1 MNRVRVRVIY
11 DPSVARN
18 HIDAIAR
25 GVKSLERFG
34 VLVDEGLATERTT
47 VKPVKLGR
55 FIRRIIEERKGDA
68 IDFKCWG
75 DRVADA
81 FAMSPKDV
89 LGFGVLED
97 QLLLARDGRIEEAV
111 GAGRF
116 GDIALL
122 SLFRFR
128 EITNIDLRLRALEVA
143 AKHEAAHLFRDR
155 HCAEPTCVMQPKP
168 VVSKSVLVES
178 ILLRPNFCRECERE
192 IGGKVSLRE
201 FDLRHVAG
209 VG

>member
-1 MNRVRVRVIY
+1 MKRAHVRVIF
-11 DPSVARN
+11 DPTVARN
-18 HIDAIAR
+18 HIDAVAR
-25 GVKSLERFG
+25 GVRSLEKFG
-34 VLVDEGLATERTT
+34 VLVDEGLATERAAI
-47 VKPVKLGR
+47 KPVRLGR
-55 FIRRIIEERKGDA
+55 YIRRIIEERDGHA

-75 DRVADA
+75 IRLADA
-81 FAMSPKDV
+81 FAMFPKDV

-97 QLLLARDGRIEEAV
+97 QLLLDKDGKIEETV

-128 EITNIDLRLRALEVA
+128 EIKNIELRLRALEIA
-143 AKHEAAHLFRDR
+143 AKHEAAHLFRAG

-178 ILLRPNFCRECERE
+178 ILLRQDFCRDCERE
-192 IGGKVSLRE
+192 IGAKVNLRE